1 LEHFMTDPLSSRTTT
16 RRGVKAAPLVAL
28 VGLLAMA
35 GSAQAQHPVRQAAPA
50 WETLTVSA
58 EWLHANSGPLH
69 RDALPSYGW
78 SIAHDRPNGLRLE
91 LGYLR
96 AARPTTTAKGVTAGV
111 GLRFDH
117 GRFSVRPGIAA
128 LVGIA
133 ETNGDR
139 DGYDWRDVDDVDQEG
154 HQARLVYAR
163 GTTVGGGV
171 GVGAEFR
178 LGAGVSLTGSVRQ
191 WVFSGSELSGKRGRT
206 LAGVGLS
213 LNPSGLFHALRGE
226 STPATAISATTQETE
241 K

>member
-1 LEHFMTDPLSSRTTT
+1 MTDTPSSTNRT
-16 RRGVKAAPLVAL
+16 RRGVNAAPIVAL

-35 GSAQAQHPVRQAAPA
+35 GSAQAQRPVRPASPA

-78 SIAHDRPNGLRLE
+78 SIAHERPNGLRLE

-96 AARPTTTAKGVTAGV
+96 AARSTTTAKGVTGGV

-117 GRFSVRPGIAA
+117 GRLSVRPGIAA
-128 LVGIA
+128 LVGTA

-139 DGYDWRDVDDVDQEG
+139 DGYDWRGVDDANLEG

-163 GTTVGGGV
+163 GTTVGGGASI
-171 GVGAEFR
+171 GADLR
-178 LGAGVSLTGSVRQ
+178 LGAGVSLIGSVRQ
-191 WVFSGSELSGKRGRT
+191 WVFSGSVLSANRGRT
-206 LAGVGLS
+206 LAGIGLS
-213 LNPSGLFHALRGE
+213 LNPGGLFRALRGG
-226 STPATAISATTQETE
+226 STSATTISATTQETE

>member
-1 LEHFMTDPLSSRTTT
+1 LEHFMTDQQSSTTT
-16 RRGVKAAPLVAL
+16 TGRGVKAAPIVAL

-35 GSAQAQHPVRQAAPA
+35 GSAQAQHPVRPASPA
-50 WETLTVSA
+50 WQTLTVSA
-58 EWLHANSGPLH
+58 EWLHANSSPLH

-96 AARPTTTAKGVTAGV
+96 AARPTTTAKGVTGGV

-117 GRFSVRPGIAA
+117 GRLSVRPGIAA
-128 LVGIA
+128 LVGTA
-133 ETNGDR
+133 EMNGDR
-139 DGYDWRDVDDVDQEG
+139 DGYDWRGVDDANQEG
-154 HQARLVYAR
+154 HQARFVYAR

-171 GVGAEFR
+171 GVGAELR

-191 WVFSGSELSGKRGRT
+191 WVFSGSQLSGNRGRT
-206 LAGVGLS
+206 LAGIGLS
-213 LNPSGLFHALRGE
+213 LNRGGLFHALRGE
-226 STPATAISATTQETE
+226 PTSATTISATTQETE

>member
-1 LEHFMTDPLSSRTTT
+1 
-16 RRGVKAAPLVAL
+16 
-28 VGLLAMA
+28 
-35 GSAQAQHPVRQAAPA
+35 
-50 WETLTVSA
+50 
-58 EWLHANSGPLH
+58 
-69 RDALPSYGW
+69 LPSYGW

-96 AARPTTTAKGVTAGV
+96 AARPTTTAKGVTGGV

-117 GRFSVRPGIAA
+117 GRLSVRPGIAA

-133 ETNGDR
+133 ETNGDG
-139 DGYDWRDVDDVDQEG
+139 DGYDWRGVDDADQEG

-171 GVGAEFR
+171 GVGAELR

-191 WVFSGSELSGKRGRT
+191 WVFSGSELSANRDRT
-206 LAGVGLS
+206 LAGFGLS
-213 LNPSGLFHALRGE
+213 LNPGGLFHALRGE
-226 STPATAISATTQETE
+226 

>member
-1 LEHFMTDPLSSRTTT
+1 MTHPLSSTTPT
-16 RRGVKAAPLVAL
+16 RRGVKAALIVAL

-35 GSAQAQHPVRQAAPA
+35 GSAQAQHPVRPAAPD

-58 EWLHANSGPLH
+58 EWLQANSGPLH

-96 AARPTTTAKGVTAGV
+96 AARPTTTAKGVTAGA

-128 LVGIA
+128 LVGVA
-133 ETNGDR
+133 ETNADR
-139 DGYDWRDVDDVDQEG
+139 DGYDWRGVGDPDQEG
-154 HQARLVYAR
+154 HQARFVYAR
-163 GTTVGGGV
+163 GTTVGGGI

-178 LGAGVSLTGSVRQ
+178 LGAGVSLTGSLRQ
-191 WVFSGSELSGKRGRT
+191 WVFSGSVLSGNRGRT
-206 LAGVGLS
+206 LTGIGLS
-213 LNPSGLFHALRGE
+213 LNPSGLFRALCGQ
-226 STPATAISATTQETE
+226 STSATSISATRQETA

>member
-1 LEHFMTDPLSSRTTT
+1 MTDPLSSTT
-16 RRGVKAAPLVAL
+16 RTRLGVKAALIVAL
-28 VGLLAMA
+28 VGLLGRA
-35 GSAQAQHPVRQAAPA
+35 GSAQAQQPVRPPAPA

-58 EWLHANSGPLH
+58 EWLHANSGALH
-69 RDALPSYGW
+69 RDALPSYAW

-139 DGYDWRDVDDVDQEG
+139 DGYDWRSVGDADQEG

-191 WVFSGSELSGKRGRT
+191 WLFSGSVLSANRGRT
-206 LAGVGLS
+206 LAGIGLS
-213 LNPSGLFHALRGE
+213 LNPSGLFHALRGPFT
-226 STPATAISATTQETE
+226 SATTISATSQETE